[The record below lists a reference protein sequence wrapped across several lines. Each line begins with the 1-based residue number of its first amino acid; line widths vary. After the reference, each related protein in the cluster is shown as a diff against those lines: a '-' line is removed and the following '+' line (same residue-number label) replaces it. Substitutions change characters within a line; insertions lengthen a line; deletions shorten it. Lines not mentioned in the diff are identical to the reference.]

1 MSHRVPREPRR
12 ALELHAEAAVFT
24 APFCLHHVPGGARL
38 SRDYW
43 LQEMEFTFL
52 IKKDGRVCR

>member
-1 MSHRVPREPRR
+1 VPREPRR